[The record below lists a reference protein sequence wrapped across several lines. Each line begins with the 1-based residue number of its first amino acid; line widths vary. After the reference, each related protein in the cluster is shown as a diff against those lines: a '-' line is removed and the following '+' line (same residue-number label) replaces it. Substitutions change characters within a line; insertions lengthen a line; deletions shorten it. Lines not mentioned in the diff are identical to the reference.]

1 MLRWGP
7 EQRVADDHP
16 GIALVADSFSPLAPP
31 GSHKRL
37 RRRRGVWSS
46 ILNRLRSEMRLLGPL
61 AVLPRH
67 VIDIDPT
74 CVPLL
79 TLAGPRTVRISA
91 PSSLFEVG
99 PESTHKGGYLLFSTS
114 RSIRP
119 LVHTVPPVFV
129 GRVWIPRQ

>member
-1 MLRWGP
+1 MPRATAGSGATFCTTRSPSTQSATGATLLRWGP

-31 GSHKRL
+31 GSHQRL

-91 PSSLFEVG
+91 PSSLFE
-99 PESTHKGGYLLFSTS
+99 
-114 RSIRP
+114 
-119 LVHTVPPVFV
+119 
-129 GRVWIPRQ
+129 